1 MEWERNKF
9 YDWKC
14 KKEIIREYFMDND
27 EPLEL
32 WDEEKQK
39 KYTERAVKETVCHA
53 LQNNNYYRQKLQDAQ
68 IESEASF
75 SMEKFEQISYL
86 TKQELI
92 QKSDLILSVPRE
104 EVAQVFLSTG
114 TTGQDMIYVMHTWED
129 LFIHDMAA
137 EMPLLFPV
145 KCEDFVAVALPYEM
159 SSAGLSFHRVVQDGM
174 GGAVIS
180 LGKGGAYSDPGKA
193 VRVLREL
200 QCPVLVT
207 SPSYAMHLFDQAVK
221 MGISIEKELHIK
233 TIWLTGEGCSH
244 AFRKRIEKLWNCN
257 AYFYYGSL
265 ECGPIGIE
273 CKEQNGYHITSGHVY
288 VEIVNP
294 KTQEILAPGEIG
306 EIVVTTLLKDG
317 SPFIRYRTQDT
328 GYIEEGICECG
339 IKLKRLFLRGRKSDH
354 MVVDGKEYSPY
365 YVEEHLMRLKEVGN
379 NYRLIVYENCVLIIT
394 EANCKVEE
402 RSELEE
408 IIASKVEFGCG
419 LPNKVKIV
427 DEIGYTG
434 KKAVRVEKRNGKLE
448 EDLNND
454 Y

>member
-1 MEWERNKF
+1 MKWERNKF
-9 YDWKC
+9 YDWKW
-14 KKEIIREYFMDND
+14 KKAIIQEYFMSND

-32 WDEEKQK
+32 WEEEKQK
-39 KYTERAVKETVCHA
+39 KYTERAVKETICHA
-53 LQNNNYYRQKLQDAQ
+53 LQNNRYYRKKLQNVG
-68 IESEASF
+68 IKSEDSF
-75 SMEKFEQISYL
+75 SMEKFQQISYL
-86 TKQELI
+86 TKQELV

-104 EVAQVFLSTG
+104 KVAQVFLSTG
-114 TTGQDMIYVMHTWED
+114 TTGEDMIYVMHTWED
-129 LFIHDMAA
+129 LFIHDLSA

-145 KCEDFVAVALPYEM
+145 SCEDFVAVALPYEM

-180 LGKGGAYSDPGKA
+180 LGKGGVYSDSDKA
-193 VRVLREL
+193 VRILREL
-200 QCPVLVT
+200 QCQVLVT
-207 SPSYAMHLFDQAVK
+207 SPSYAMHLFDEAMK
-221 MGISIEKELHIK
+221 MGILIEKEMHIK
-233 TIWLTGEGCSH
+233 TIWLTGEGCSDS
-244 AFRKRIEKLWNCN
+244 FRKRIEKLWNCN

-294 KTQEILAPGEIG
+294 ETQEILAPGEIG
-306 EIVVTTLLKDG
+306 EIVITTLLKDG

-328 GYIEEGICECG
+328 GYVEEGICKCG
-339 IKLKRLFLRGRKSDH
+339 IKLKRLFLRGRKLDQ
-354 MVVDGKEYSPY
+354 MIVNGKEYSPY
-365 YVEEHLMRLKEVGN
+365 YVEEHLMRIKEVGN
-379 NYRLIVYENCVLIIT
+379 NYRLIVYEDSVLIIT
-394 EANCKVEE
+394 EANCKDEE
-402 RSELEE
+402 RSALEE
-408 IIASKVEFGCG
+408 TIASKVEFGCG

-434 KKAVRVEKRNGKLE
+434 KKVIRVEKRKGKLE